1 MNLEEVLGG
10 RLKGVY
16 RFRVAPAG
24 IAMPEAAERPVV
36 RVRTKTARDKLAFLK
51 AAATALR
58 FPDYFGQ
65 NWDAFYDCISGLA
78 ERSPDTL
85 VIVFDDVSGFAR
97 VNPDEFGSA
106 VDALRDAVEYWEG
119 SDKRLIILLG
129 VEEPLLATELVEV
142 NVR

>member
-1 MNLEEVLGG
+1 
-10 RLKGVY
+10 
-16 RFRVAPAG
+16 
-24 IAMPEAAERPVV
+24 
-36 RVRTKTARDKLAFLK
+36 
-51 AAATALR
+51 
-58 FPDYFGQ
+58 
-65 NWDAFYDCISGLA
+65 
-78 ERSPDTL
+78 
-85 VIVFDDVSGFAR
+85 